1 MTEFATPGQPFRPK
15 AATWNQ
21 MVQAAEYYNRQKRL
35 GDPGAGLQA
44 MIHPHLVKVQ
54 NITGGNVV
62 AGEVLTMGDF
72 LLTDVGRNEPWFEA
86 DTFATGDLALCV
98 LRQDLRDDEIGLAQ
112 VGGVCKAI
120 VDITDTGHEYAKPK
134 NADLRLESADY
145 SPIRL
150 LHAPN
155 STGDQDCIVYLDQL
169 RFCPHVRLALT
180 ADLATTD
187 ASKSATLV
195 EQWGYGIPN
204 TTSSGAVTAYNMPTG
219 GGGSYL
225 FEGVTAAIALATHE
239 YGTRYRIT
247 QMECP

>member
-1 MTEFATPGQPFRPK
+1 MTDFATPGQPFKPK

-21 MVQAAEYYNRQKRL
+21 MVQAGQWYARQRRL
-35 GDPGAGLQA
+35 GEPGAIGQVGV
-44 MIHPHLVKVQ
+44 HPHLVKVQ

-62 AGEVLTMGDF
+62 AGEVLTIGDF
-72 LLTDVGRNEPWFEA
+72 LLAEVTRNEPWFEA

-98 LRQDLRDDEIGLAQ
+98 LREDLRDDEIGVAQ
-112 VGGVCKAI
+112 VGGVCRAI
-120 VDITDTGHEYAKPK
+120 IDINSTSDEYAAPV
-134 NADLRLESADY
+134 NGDLRLESVDY
-145 SPIRL
+145 SPIRI

-180 ADLATTD
+180 AALATSD
-187 ASKSATLV
+187 ASKSATLL

-204 TTSSGAVTAYNMPTG
+204 TTSSGAVTAYNMVRA
-219 GGGSYL
+219 GGSSYV
-225 FEGVTAAIALATHE
+225 FEGASGAIALATHE